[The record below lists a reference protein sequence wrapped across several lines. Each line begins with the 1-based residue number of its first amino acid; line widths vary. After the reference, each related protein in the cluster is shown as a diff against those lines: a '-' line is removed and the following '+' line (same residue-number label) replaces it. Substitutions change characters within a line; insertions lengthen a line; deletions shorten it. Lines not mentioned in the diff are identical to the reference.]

1 LDVAVPV
8 HWNAFLAVRAHQES
22 FDERYETNNNCQ
34 VCSLG
39 GSLVCCTFCNLVYH
53 PTCIPAMQAHILVTG
68 FVCVK
73 CFGDTFP
80 AQKKLYKRVL
90 FDLECPLPASPWP
103 TIACSDTIAAQSAGA
118 DLRSAQAAST
128 VAVDAGAHTTL
139 VAPADAAAKGNVG
152 ESAVGAA
159 ARHGG
164 ADDFIARVDSLADP
178 IVADAPLRAA
188 EVLNQS
194 GARGGVRTRAR
205 VRADSHVANRT
216 MLSHQ
221 SLLSSPVRSRHS
233 TRLHRQG
240 HKPALFRPLA
250 LAAHSHDDS
259 ERLLDQAILRAQQ
272 EGKSF
277 PYTVLTS
284 FGESPLPMD

>member
-1 LDVAVPV
+1 
-8 HWNAFLAVRAHQES
+8 
-22 FDERYETNNNCQ
+22 
-34 VCSLG
+34 
-39 GSLVCCTFCNLVYH
+39 
-53 PTCIPAMQAHILVTG
+53 MQAHIPVAG

-90 FDLECPLPASPWP
+90 FDLKKLYKRVLFDLECPLLASPWP
-103 TIACSDTIAAQSAGA
+103 NIACLDTIAAQSAGA
-118 DLRSAQAAST
+118 DLRAAQEAST
-128 VAVDAGAHTTL
+128 VAVDAGAHTPL
-139 VAPADAAAKGNVG
+139 VAPADAAAHDNVG
-152 ESAVGAA
+152 ESAGGAV

-164 ADDFIARVDSLADP
+164 ADDFIARVDTLVDP

-194 GARGGVRTRAR
+194 GACGGVRTRAR

-240 HKPALFRPLA
+240 HKTGSLSASRSGGTFSR
-250 LAAHSHDDS
+250 
-259 ERLLDQAILRAQQ
+259 R
-272 EGKSF
+272 F
-277 PYTVLTS
+277 
-284 FGESPLPMD
+284 

>member
-1 LDVAVPV
+1 M
-8 HWNAFLAVRAHQES
+8 AVRAHQEP
-22 FDERYETNNNCQ
+22 FDERYDTNNNCQ

-53 PTCIPAMQAHILVTG
+53 PTCIPAMQAHKPVAV

-103 TIACSDTIAAQSAGA
+103 NIACSDTIAAQSAGA
-118 DLRSAQAAST
+118 DLRAAQEALT

-139 VAPADAAAKGNVG
+139 IAPADAAAGGNVG
-152 ESAVGAA
+152 ALAGGTAA
-159 ARHGG
+159 GHGG
-164 ADDFIARVDSLADP
+164 ADDVIAGVDTLADT
-178 IVADAPLRAA
+178 IVA
-188 EVLNQS
+188 
-194 GARGGVRTRAR
+194 
-205 VRADSHVANRT
+205 
-216 MLSHQ
+216 
-221 SLLSSPVRSRHS
+221 
-233 TRLHRQG
+233 
-240 HKPALFRPLA
+240 
-250 LAAHSHDDS
+250 DDS

-284 FGESPLPMD
+284 FGESPLPMVRGYGNQLCIDRATRHPLWFATLVQLRALQARIDDLSVGAHQSPRPIREPHFAGAAVLQST